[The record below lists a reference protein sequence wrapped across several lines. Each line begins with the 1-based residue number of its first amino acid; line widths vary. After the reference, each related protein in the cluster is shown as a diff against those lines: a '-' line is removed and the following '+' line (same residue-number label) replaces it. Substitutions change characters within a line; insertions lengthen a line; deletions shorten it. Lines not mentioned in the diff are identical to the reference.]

1 MSAQASHAV
10 ARVQGSFLL
19 PTFEHGRVADA
30 MRPGVISCSADTP
43 MAEVAR
49 IMATNHIHAL
59 VVTDVTPEGEWG
71 IVTDQD
77 VVATAHEAADRA
89 AGSCAHIDP
98 VTVDPGKTLEEAA
111 VLMRDKAVSHLV
123 VVHPART
130 MPIGVLSTLDI
141 VGVVA
146 WGRA

>member
-1 MSAQASHAV
+1 MT
-10 ARVQGSFLL
+10 RVEGSFLL
-19 PTFEHGRVADA
+19 PSFEHGRVADV

-59 VVTDVTPEGEWG
+59 VVTGVSADATWG
-71 IVTDQD
+71 IVTDHD
-77 VVATAHEAADRA
+77 VVATAHEAGDRT
-89 AGSCAHIDP
+89 AGECAHRDP
-98 VTVDPGKTLEEAA
+98 VTVDPGQTLEEATE
-111 VLMRDKAVSHLV
+111 LMRDNAVSHLV
-123 VVHPART
+123 VMHPART
-130 MPIGVLSTLDI
+130 MPVGVLSTLDI

>member
-1 MSAQASHAV
+1 MTSHASLTQV
-10 ARVQGSFLL
+10 AGSYLL
-19 PTFEHGRVADA
+19 PSFEHGRVADA
-30 MRPGVISCSADTP
+30 MRPGVISCSGDTP
-43 MAEVAR
+43 MDEVAR

-59 VVTDVTPEGEWG
+59 VVTESSAGGAWG

-77 VVATAHEAADRA
+77 VVATAHEAADRT
-89 AGSCAHIDP
+89 AGECAHRDP
-98 VTVDPGKTLEEAA
+98 VTVDPGQTLEEAA
-111 VLMRDKAVSHLV
+111 GLMRDKAVSHLV

-130 MPIGVLSTLDI
+130 MPLGVLSTLDI